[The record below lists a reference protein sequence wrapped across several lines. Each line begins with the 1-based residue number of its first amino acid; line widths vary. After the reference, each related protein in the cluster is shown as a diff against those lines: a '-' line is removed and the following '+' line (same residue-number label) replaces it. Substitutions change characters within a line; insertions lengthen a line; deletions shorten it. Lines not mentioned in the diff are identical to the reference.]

1 MPVHHLKKINELL
14 AGGEFLLEARED
26 RLLVRLPIHEQAG
39 LVVIST
45 QLEGLVINFELM
57 NLIPPQAVRQSEHLG
72 AFLWFITQQNWK
84 TAAGS
89 CELDKDGE
97 LRVVVEIPQADAEF
111 TSKQLSLVFNL
122 LRQHGQT
129 ILTDGLAV
137 LQTGEI
143 PADEP
148 PTQVDAARREQSSAQ
163 AILLKFVEMAE
174 SAAGRGQ
181 LAAIANPQSGLPAE
195 VREMARLVLAKTGP
209 AEL

>member
-1 MPVHHLKKINELL
+1 M
-14 AGGEFLLEARED
+14 
-26 RLLVRLPIHEQAG
+26 
-39 LVVIST
+39 
-45 QLEGLVINFELM
+45 
-57 NLIPPQAVRQSEHLG
+57 
-72 AFLWFITQQNWK
+72 
-84 TAAGS
+84 
-89 CELDKDGE
+89 
-97 LRVVVEIPQADAEF
+97 VVEIPQADAEL

-148 PTQVDAARREQSSAQ
+148 PTQVEAARREQSSAQ

-174 SAAGRGQ
+174 SPDGRVQ